1 MGHNHTEVSMHP
13 VRNCTVIL
21 AVILLFAAVGFA
33 QQQQGDVE
41 LGLQGAYYRT
51 VGTDA
56 EVQFGMVQGKIGW
69 YMISTLEVGVGPML
83 SIMSTPDGTG
93 GSSTTTQFG
102 GSAFLT
108 YSFLARGAKVVPYF
122 GAQYYIQDLI
132 QEDVPSEFTDSGSLG
147 INAGLKYFF
156 TKKAAVDFSGNYM
169 FSLNEGAE
177 GGMLYFAVGLS
188 FLF

>member
-1 MGHNHTEVSMHP
+1 MHP
-13 VRNCTVIL
+13 KRISVVIL
-21 AVILLFAAVGFA
+21 GILLLATVGFA

-56 EVQFGMVQGKIGW
+56 EIQFGMVQGKIGW
-69 YMISTLEVGVGPML
+69 YVISTLEVGVGPML
-83 SIMSTPDGTG
+83 SITSTPDGTG
-93 GSSTTTQFG
+93 GSSTSTQFG

-108 YSFLARGAKVVPYF
+108 YSFLARGAKAVPYF

-132 QEDVPSEFTDSGSLG
+132 QEDVPSDYTDSGSLG
-147 INAGLKYFF
+147 INAGLKYFL

-177 GGMLYFAVGLS
+177 GGILYFAVGLS